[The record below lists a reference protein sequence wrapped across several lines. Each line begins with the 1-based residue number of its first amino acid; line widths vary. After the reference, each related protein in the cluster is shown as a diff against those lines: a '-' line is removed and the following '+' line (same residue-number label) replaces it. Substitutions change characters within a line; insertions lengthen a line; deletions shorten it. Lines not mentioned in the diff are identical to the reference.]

1 MLGSINI
8 DKDTLIKLALNGSP
22 IAKAVALTLLDE
34 MYDGKI
40 IAELKRI
47 LKEKQHSNSHLT
59 TLQTV

>member
-47 LKEKQHSNSHLT
+47 L
-59 TLQTV
+59 

>member
-8 DKDTLIKLALNGSP
+8 DRETLIKLAINGSP
-22 IAKAVALTLLDE
+22 IARAAALTLLDE

-47 LKEKQHSNSHLT
+47 LKEKQHT
-59 TLQTV
+59 QIRV